1 MNKNSC
7 KWFFLIVFINLI
19 FFVITIVNNNY
30 SISPLL
36 PILPLLYLSSLV
48 IFFMKRANIFKSISV
63 LMILGTFFIRIVVVP
78 AIYVLA
84 NYSSKISI
92 SSFNINDAII
102 LQIWEYLW
110 VFVMI
115 LFSKKI
121 SNINKKKEEIQEQNI
136 DKTKKITKIA
146 LIFLLLI
153 AIICVISDKNVMV
166 SISTIFNRFFIT
178 TEETIARRI
187 LYLETKS
194 KSSLLF
200 NVFLQVVFYL
210 QILIPAYLISIL
222 AQKKNK
228 KSNKGFY
235 GILLVSIASTFIVT
249 DNNIDSICIMI
260 ACLIVLYNLYESK
273 MKKILPII
281 CTVCVTFV
289 ILFLFSKTG
298 ILNDNLNFQKISE
311 IMCAYFAAL
320 PNIGISF
327 SMNYTDKLLTFFG
340 DIIAGVPYLMAIFKN
355 YPQSLYIYNETIYGY
370 KGYVDQIMP
379 MVSYGYQYF
388 NIFAPILTIITYN
401 IAFSFEIKSNKSNN
415 AFSKVL
421 YSLMFT
427 NLSVGPCIFGFPN
440 TIKRICL
447 FIPLIILIK
456 FNEKNKNRNV
466 SYEKK

>member
-1 MNKNSC
+1 MS
-7 KWFFLIVFINLI
+7 
-19 FFVITIVNNNY
+19 
-30 SISPLL
+30 
-36 PILPLLYLSSLV
+36 
-48 IFFMKRANIFKSISV
+48 
-63 LMILGTFFIRIVVVP
+63 
-78 AIYVLA
+78 
-84 NYSSKISI
+84 
-92 SSFNINDAII
+92 
-102 LQIWEYLW
+102 
-110 VFVMI
+110 
-115 LFSKKI
+115 
-121 SNINKKKEEIQEQNI
+121 
-136 DKTKKITKIA
+136 
-146 LIFLLLI
+146 
-153 AIICVISDKNVMV
+153 
-166 SISTIFNRFFIT
+166 
-178 TEETIARRI
+178 
-187 LYLETKS
+187 
-194 KSSLLF
+194 
-200 NVFLQVVFYL
+200 
-210 QILIPAYLISIL
+210 
-222 AQKKNK
+222 
-228 KSNKGFY
+228 
-235 GILLVSIASTFIVT
+235 
-249 DNNIDSICIMI
+249 
-260 ACLIVLYNLYESK
+260 
-273 MKKILPII
+273 
-281 CTVCVTFV
+281 V

-379 MVSYGYQYF
+379 MISYGYQYF